1 MADIKIS
8 QLNQAV
14 SYTLNDIVAIVDSG
28 NTETKK
34 ININDLLRNTDNVV
48 ESTTN
53 TNGIMLATD
62 AYSGGFQV
70 LRGSNTTS
78 AVVASTES
86 YIEGGQN
93 HFVGGGNNVSIQI
106 GAAGHGAIVGSD
118 TVSIT
123 GGYNH
128 LIAGSYN
135 GPSITGGEE
144 CVILASVG
152 SSRLSGNNNAL
163 VGTQGVVVDGTMSV
177 GLACEGST
185 QQAGN
190 HFLFG
195 GGYNL
200 QGQINNLINQGHF
213 GYKNLN
219 VGDGISGFN
228 VGGSLGTEDC
238 TVDKTRSVMVA
249 ASGHSTLYETT
260 LHTGA
265 IHNFGPRSSKVIN
278 AGNVSG
284 TVDVDGSLGESFI
297 FTLVGDTQPNFIN
310 LREGQKFIFSIY
322 NTTFSVTGGT
332 INGVGGNV
340 LAKGGNISPSN
351 NSWSFYTGFYDGTRV
366 YLIEEN
372 GLSSI

>member
-8 QLNQAV
+8 QLTQNTTYATNDLLPMV
-14 SYTLNDIVAIVDSG
+14 DIAASSTRKITYTH
-28 NTETKK
+28 
-34 ININDLLRNTDNVV
+34 LLRNTNNVV
-48 ESTTN
+48 ESSIN
-53 TNGIMLATD
+53 SNGIFIATD
-62 AYSGGFQV
+62 AFSGGFQV

-78 AVVASTES
+78 AVIASTES
-86 YIEGGQN
+86 YIDSGQNAFIGGGQ
-93 HFVGGGNNVSIQI
+93 GCSIQV
-106 GAAGHGAIVGSD
+106 GAAGHNAIVGSD
-118 TVSIT
+118 SVSIT

-128 LIAGSYN
+128 FIGGSYN
-135 GPSITGGEE
+135 GPSIIGGEE

-152 SSRLSGNNNAL
+152 GSQLSGNNNGL
-163 VGTQGVVVDGTMSV
+163 VGTQGVLVDGTMTV

-238 TVDKTRSVMVA
+238 TVDKTRSVMIA

-260 LHTGA
+260 LHTDNLYSYGRIQSA
-265 IHNFGPRSSKVIN
+265 TSSGTSISNEQFLTGGGGMVQYTTIG
-278 AGNVSG
+278 AGN
-284 TVDVDGSLGESFI
+284 L
-297 FTLVGDTQPNFIN
+297 N
-310 LREGQKFIFSIY
+310 LK
-322 NTTFSVTGGT
+322 
-332 INGVGGNV
+332 INGVRNGEVYHWVINNDTGGSV
-340 LAKGGNISPSN
+340 SI
-351 NSWSFYTGFYDGTRV
+351 NSVATDTGFGITDNSANSLTTGRHIFTIVIVDDHIVVEGTH
-366 YLIEEN
+366 
-372 GLSSI
+372 